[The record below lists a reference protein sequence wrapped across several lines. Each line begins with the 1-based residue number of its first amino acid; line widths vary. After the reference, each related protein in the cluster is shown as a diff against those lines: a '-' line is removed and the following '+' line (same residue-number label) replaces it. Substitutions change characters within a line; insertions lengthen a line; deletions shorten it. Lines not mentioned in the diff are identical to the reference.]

1 MTERPDATGLA
12 TLGDPERISHLPP
25 AVSPA
30 ELTKNALRRREVG
43 RIIRSLTRARAAGLT
58 LAVLL
63 IVVLALTQRLD
74 WPGWLVT
81 GAVLVFTPIAVFDL
95 LRIARGRDFVLSSIS
110 VDLAFGVV
118 IQSSVILITGGAE
131 SPFLAIYGVISL
143 VGGVVLETRGRIVLI
158 LTLWGLVWTM
168 VLGAFFGWWPRLS
181 PQFLELAPLGARF
194 LVTYGFVVSML
205 CGVLIRVGT
214 IVSRTVDQ
222 MLDDAINA
230 RQATVNALADRNREL
245 VHLSGAIAH
254 ELKNPLASVQGLVQ
268 LLRRGGKNS
277 ERRFEVLERELERTR
292 SVLDEFL
299 NFSRPL
305 GELTVESVELGGLL
319 FELTSLHEGFAAEQS
334 VTIVA
339 PDVVG
344 EVEGDPRK
352 LGQALTNLLMN
363 AIDATPADAAV
374 RWFVDPEGD
383 HVAVG
388 VRDEGPGMPDDL
400 IGRATQIG
408 ATTKPQGSGIGLAVA
423 RTIAEQHGGTLR
435 LTNLEAGGLEAALV
449 LPVKRA
455 RLE

>member
-1 MTERPDATGLA
+1 MSERADATSHAPLE
-12 TLGDPERISHLPP
+12 DPERISHLP
-25 AVSPA
+25 ATVSPA

-143 VGGVVLETRGRIVLI
+143 VGGVVLETRGRVVLI

-168 VLGAFFGWWPRLS
+168 VLGAIFGWWPRLS
-181 PQFLELAPLGARF
+181 PLFLELDPLGPRF

-277 ERRFEVLERELERTR
+277 ERRFEVLERELDRTR
-292 SVLDEFL
+292 TILDEFL

-305 GELTVESVELGGLL
+305 GELTVESVDLGGLL
-319 FELTSLHEGFAAEQS
+319 TELTSLHEGFAAEQS
-334 VTIVA
+334 VAIVA

-363 AIDATPADAAV
+363 AIDATPADASV
-374 RWFVDPEGD
+374 RWFVESQGD
-383 HVAVG
+383 LLTVG
-388 VRDEGPGMPDDL
+388 VRDEGPGMSDDL

-435 LTNLEAGGLEAALV
+435 LANLEAGGLEAALV